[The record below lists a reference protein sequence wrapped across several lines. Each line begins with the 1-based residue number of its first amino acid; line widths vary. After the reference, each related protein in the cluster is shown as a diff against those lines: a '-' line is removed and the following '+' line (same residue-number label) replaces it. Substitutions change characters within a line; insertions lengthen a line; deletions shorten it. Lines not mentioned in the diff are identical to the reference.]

1 MNSDITAWIAVASV
15 AITLFA
21 IFFTSIKY
29 LDSGAENLIRSQ
41 IRFLSKVLGYK
52 SREIEEKEIRELFN
66 KEIEQLKELHKS
78 IEAINSIDKL
88 KSETISRLKEH
99 LGHLNKK
106 ANLNLS
112 TGLIFCLGGLIFI
125 MYSLLT
131 YQSTDDALT
140 YFLPRIRLT
149 IFIEIFS
156 YFFLNLYKKNLED
169 IKYFQNEVTNL
180 ESKYLALLYAF
191 ESNNGQIKA
200 KVIEML
206 MGTERNFI
214 LKKDETTI
222 ELEKSKIEAQSSN
235 NTIQALKDIISFKK

>member
-1 MNSDITAWIAVASV
+1 
-15 AITLFA
+15 
-21 IFFTSIKY
+21 
-29 LDSGAENLIRSQ
+29 
-41 IRFLSKVLGYK
+41 
-52 SREIEEKEIRELFN
+52 
-66 KEIEQLKELHKS
+66 
-78 IEAINSIDKL
+78 
-88 KSETISRLKEH
+88 
-99 LGHLNKK
+99 
-106 ANLNLS
+106 
-112 TGLIFCLGGLIFI
+112 

-140 YFLPRIRLT
+140 YFLPRISLT

-235 NTIQALKDIISFKK
+235 NTIQALKG